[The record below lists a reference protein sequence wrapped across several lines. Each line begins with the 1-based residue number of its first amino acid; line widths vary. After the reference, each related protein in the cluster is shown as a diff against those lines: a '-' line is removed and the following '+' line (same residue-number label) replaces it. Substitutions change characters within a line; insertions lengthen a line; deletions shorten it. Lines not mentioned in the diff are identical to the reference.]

1 MIGRRGYRIAVR
13 PVCLSPPA
21 LGGTPAIGAPQ
32 QAGTPQQAGA
42 PQPGV
47 ARPNARDP
55 SPDTTSPQDH
65 PPVTGR
71 NWAGHPS
78 ATGRM
83 GRLPS
88 AAASSPG
95 KGAGPAVAPASP
107 DRTKLTKLRP
117 KPDNGK
123 ESRYDY
129 THYIGPCSMQEARQA
144 P

>member
-1 MIGRRGYRIAVR
+1 MIGRRGYRIAER
-13 PVCLSPPA
+13 PCAFRRPQP
-21 LGGTPAIGAPQ
+21 GTPRRSGAPQHAGAPQ
-32 QAGTPQQAGA
+32 QAGA
-42 PQPGV
+42 PRQPGV
-47 ARPNARDP
+47 ARHSASRDP
-55 SPDTTSPQDH
+55 PPDTTSPQ
-65 PPVTGR
+65 GR
-71 NWAGHPS
+71 RSVDGEEL
-78 ATGRM
+78 GRP
-83 GRLPS
+83 PS

-95 KGAGPAVAPASP
+95 KGAGPAEAPASP

>member
-1 MIGRRGYRIAVR
+1 MIGRRGHRIAER
-13 PVCLSPPA
+13 PC
-21 LGGTPAIGAPQ
+21 AIPRPHSGAPRRSGAPQ
-32 QAGTPQQAGA
+32 HAGA

-47 ARPNARDP
+47 ARHSARDP
-55 SPDTTSPQDH
+55 PRTPTRPR
-65 PPVTGR
+65 PPVG
-71 NWAGHPS
+71 G
-78 ATGRM
+78 GGM

-95 KGAGPAVAPASP
+95 KGAGPAEAPASP

-117 KPDNGK
+117 KPDNGR

-129 THYIGPCSMQEARQA
+129 THYIGRCSMQGARQA